1 MACREQLVLFPS
13 LQKKKHVCN
22 DKELIMSKML
32 VRESQETHRIL
43 FSAILG
49 VLQIHVEHF
58 RSIEHILLPQNVIDF
73 V

>member
-1 MACREQLVLFPS
+1 MDTSNGMQRTTGFLPFLAE
-13 LQKKKHVCN
+13 KKHVRN

-58 RSIEHILLPQNVIDF
+58 RALNTFCCLRM
-73 V
+73 